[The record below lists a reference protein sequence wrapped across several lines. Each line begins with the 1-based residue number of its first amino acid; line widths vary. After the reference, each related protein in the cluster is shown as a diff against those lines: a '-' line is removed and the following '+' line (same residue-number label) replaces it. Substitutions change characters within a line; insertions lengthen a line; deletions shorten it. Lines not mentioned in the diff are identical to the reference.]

1 MTSKA
6 AFERDLI
13 SKKNAIQNP
22 KVVALEIFVV
32 MLFLQLWVVMLLAVL
47 LLVVDFMVKS
57 VRKVVTQ
64 ASLGISA

>member
-47 LLVVDFMVKS
+47 LLVVFMVKS